1 MSAKSASIISS
12 VRSFLLREP
21 IYSGLIPP
29 DLNEDHALVESGALD
44 SIGIFSL
51 VSFLEKTFSI
61 SVSPQDLTEAN
72 FRSLRTIANFVETSA
87 K

>member
-1 MSAKSASIISS
+1 MGADSESITSS
-12 VRSFLLREP
+12 VRNFLHREP

-29 DLNEDHALVESGALD
+29 DLGDDHPLIQSGALD

-72 FRSLRTIANFVETSA
+72 FRSLRAIATFVETF
-87 K
+87 KK